1 MTLMLV
7 MMFSCVGIGL
17 FAQRFGGREQFA
29 IAALAVAMTALYFAF
44 ATRFMV

>member
-17 FAQRFGGREQFA
+17 FARRF
-29 IAALAVAMTALYFAF
+29 VYFEELSIHAR
-44 ATRFMV
+44 ADVEKSILP